1 MPTDVAIAIV
11 GIVAVFAGFALVL
24 AWASYYT
31 RDYHA
36 PDSKHF

>member
-1 MPTDVAIAIV
+1 MPTETAIAIAAIT
-11 GIVAVFAGFALVL
+11 GVFAAFAIVL